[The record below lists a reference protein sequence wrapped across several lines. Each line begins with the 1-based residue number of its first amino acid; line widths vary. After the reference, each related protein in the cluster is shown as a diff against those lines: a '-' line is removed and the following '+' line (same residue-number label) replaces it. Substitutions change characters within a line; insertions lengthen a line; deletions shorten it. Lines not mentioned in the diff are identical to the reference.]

1 MVGYKGDVAGIGGT
15 KGHGMEQ
22 IEHIRKRQTARMLA
36 NLERTGQLTPALRCD
51 ILRSLGYIFD
61 DVNTAV
67 AGLTQGQGK
76 EIPHGAEATP
86 KD

>member
-1 MVGYKGDVAGIGGT
+1 MD
-15 KGHGMEQ
+15 Q

-51 ILRSLGYIFD
+51 ILRSLGFIFD
-61 DVNTAV
+61 DVTTAV
-67 AGLTQGQGK
+67 EGLKQGQGK
-76 EIPHGAEATP
+76 EIHHGAEATP